1 MDPMQ
6 LPIYVTVALLAVAM
20 TLMLLLVTKIPA
32 IVTIG
37 AGLLSA
43 AVTVMYGRVDLG
55 YWDPFAPIA
64 FVTITVFA
72 FAVSFV
78 VLWIGRRRKWP
89 LFVRKVGG
97 A

>member
-1 MDPMQ
+1 MDAMQ
-6 LPIYVTVALLAVAM
+6 LSIYVAVALLAVVM
-20 TLMLLLVTKIPA
+20 TLMLLLITKIPG

-43 AVTVMYGRVDLG
+43 AVTVMYGRIDLG
-55 YWDPFAPIA
+55 YWDPLAPIA
-64 FVTITVFA
+64 FVTISVFA

-78 VLWIGRRRKWP
+78 FLWIGRRRKWW
-89 LFVRKVGG
+89 LFVRKIGG